1 MFEIDFMEF
10 EEVYILSVYEVE
22 SMMFYICILD
32 MIKYEELFEMY
43 DLVFLLFVYLLSEY
57 EGVLDF
63 VYYYV
68 DVFIKFIDG
77 KEVKSLL

>member
-10 EEVYILSVYEVE
+10 EEVYIFSVYEVE

-32 MIKYEELFEMY
+32 MIKVEELLELY
-43 DLVFLLFVYLLSEY
+43 DLVFFLFVYFLSEY
-57 EGVLDF
+57 EGVLDL

-68 DVFIKFIDG
+68 DFFIKFIDG
-77 KEVKSLL
+77 NEVKSLL